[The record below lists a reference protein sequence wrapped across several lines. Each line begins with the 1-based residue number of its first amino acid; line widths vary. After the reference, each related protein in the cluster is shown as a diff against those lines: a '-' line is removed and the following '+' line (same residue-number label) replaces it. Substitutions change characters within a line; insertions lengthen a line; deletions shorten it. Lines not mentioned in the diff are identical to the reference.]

1 MVSRAGRMSDSEL
14 RSTLE
19 YLQQQIDDLESLNQP
34 TPPPTTDN
42 LLYYK
47 NAITELA
54 WLGIGSGLQISNG
67 SLIVTASVAASA
79 TWGNIVGT
87 LSNQSDLQAALDAKQ
102 GLDATL
108 TALAALTTAADKLIY
123 TTGSD
128 TFSTTDFTSAAR
140 SLLDDASTSAMRTT
154 LGLAIGTDVQAYDAD
169 LAAIA
174 ALSAPVADRILFYD
188 QSAGGY
194 AHLSMGTNIS
204 ISGTT
209 LNVSSGTATL
219 GDGDYGDITASGG
232 GTVLTID
239 NDAVTYAKI
248 QNVSATDKILGRSSV
263 GAGDIE
269 EIACTAAGRAL
280 LDDADAAAQ
289 RTTLGL
295 VIGTNVQAYDA
306 ELAAIA
312 GLTSAADRLPY
323 FTGSGTA
330 ALATFTAA
338 GRALVDDADASAQ
351 RTTLGLAI
359 GTDVLAYNANLL
371 KGVLPFIIDGG
382 GAVITTGVKG
392 DIYIPVG
399 LTITG
404 VIVVADQSGSI
415 VIDLWKDTYTNF
427 APTVADTITASAKP
441 TLSAATKSKDT
452 TLTGWTTSCA
462 ADTFI
467 RVNVDSVSTVTRV
480 GLYLLYTRT

>member
-1 MVSRAGRMSDSEL
+1 MVSRAGRLSDSEL
-14 RSTLE
+14 RSTLQ
-19 YLQQQIDDLESLNQP
+19 YLQDQIDALESLNQP
-34 TPPPTTDN
+34 TPAPTTDN

-47 NAITELA
+47 NSISELA
-54 WLGIGSGLQISNG
+54 WLNIGSGLQINSG
-67 SLIVTASVAASA
+67 SLVVSASVAASA
-79 TWGNIVGT
+79 TWGAIVGT
-87 LSNQSDLQAALDAKQ
+87 LSDQSDLQAALDAKQ
-102 GLDATL
+102 TLDATL
-108 TALAALTTAADKLIY
+108 TALAALSTAADKLIY
-123 TTGSD
+123 ATGSD
-128 TFSTTDFTSAAR
+128 TFTTTDFTATAR

-154 LGLAIGTDVQAYDAD
+154 LGLAIGSDVQAYDAD

-219 GDGDYGDITASGG
+219 GDGDYGDITVSVG
-232 GTVLTID
+232 GTVMTID
-239 NDAVTYAKI
+239 AAAITLAKMA
-248 QNVSATDKILGRSSV
+248 NLSAQYTLIGRSSA
-263 GAGDIE
+263 GAGVPQ
-269 EIACTAAGRAL
+269 EIASTSFIFSL
-280 LDDADAAAQ
+280 LDDVDAAAA

-382 GAVITTGVKG
+382 GSVITTGIKG

-404 VIVVADQSGSI
+404 YVLVGDQTGSI
-415 VIDLWKDTYTNF
+415 VIDLWKDTYANF

-441 TLSAATKSKDT
+441 TLSAALKAKDT

-462 ADTFI
+462 ADTFL
-467 RVNVDSVSTVTRV
+467 RVNVDSVATLTRV